1 MSHKFSLRK
10 HASGLLLST
19 AILAYSCS
27 PAPKEGEHSTKD
39 SAATAAVAAP
49 DTTLKEEKA
58 EDFFLSLPSPI
69 HIAHLFKRAGLKYID
84 GLGSDPSSVSKYQSE
99 FSSSLNTGVYTTD
112 LAYATFNNKS
122 QVSISYFK
130 AVRTLGE
137 KLNMASIFDK
147 NGLLPRF
154 EKNLNNQ
161 DSLVSIMSDMYM
173 ESDLLLKETSRRDV
187 VYLSFAGA
195 WVESMY
201 IATSLVSKEKNP
213 VLVKRIVHQHL
224 TLNKLIKLLEDY
236 KDRPQVADLITQLNE
251 VKATLD
257 NLNANKDNIDE
268 ATFKKF
274 SEQVKQLRGKII
286 ATV

>member
-1 MSHKFSLRK
+1 MSHKFSLRN
-10 HASGLLLST
+10 HTSVALLVVAMST
-19 AILAYSCS
+19 YSCG
-27 PAPKEGEHSTKD
+27 PKAPQETTETKPTETT
-39 SAATAAVAAP
+39 ATAS
-49 DTTLKEEKA
+49 DTTVREEKA
-58 EDFFLSLPSPI
+58 QDFFHSLPSPI
-69 HIAHLFKRAGLKYID
+69 HIAHLFRRAGLKYVD
-84 GLGSDPSSVSKYQSE
+84 GLGNAPESVSKYQSE
-99 FSSSLNTGVYTTD
+99 YSSSLNIGVYTTD

-147 NGLLPRF
+147 HGLLPRF

-161 DSLVSIMSDMYM
+161 DSLLNIMADMHM

-201 IATSLVSKEKNP
+201 IATSLIAKESNP
-213 VLVKRIVHQHL
+213 ALTKRVIHQSI

-236 KDRPQVADLITQLNE
+236 KDRPQVADLIAKLNE

-257 NLNANKDNIDE
+257 KLNEQKDAMNPAD
-268 ATFKKF
+268 FQKF
-274 SEQVKQLRGKII
+274 TEQVKEIRGNII
-286 ATV
+286 ASV